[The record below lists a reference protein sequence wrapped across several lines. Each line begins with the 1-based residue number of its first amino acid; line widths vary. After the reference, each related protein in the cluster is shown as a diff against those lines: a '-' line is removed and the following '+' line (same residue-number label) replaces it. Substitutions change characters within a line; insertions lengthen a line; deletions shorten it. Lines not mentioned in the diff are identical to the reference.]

1 MSLSSRLNKHV
12 FRVFL
17 QTEGWLLLF
26 ALFPAAIYGYTH
38 SPWIGIK
45 VFLVFAL
52 VVTPGLLWA
61 FWGALFPK
69 DAGDS

>member
-1 MSLSSRLNKHV
+1 MSLFSHFNKQV

-17 QTEGWLLLF
+17 QVEGWLLLI
-26 ALFPAAIYGYTH
+26 ALLPAAVYGYTD
-38 SPWIGIK
+38 SIWMGTK
-45 VFLVFAL
+45 VFLAISL
-52 VVTPGLLWA
+52 VATLGLLWA